1 MTTTT
6 PEPKGLELNT
16 IKRSMQPDVVS
27 SFWTMLQ
34 ELRGKANDDD
44 DRVLKVQVEGWYRQW
59 NRMTGDNKT
68 PEWTVHAVD
77 QPPSMGWGTWPTV
90 AESYTGSR
98 QPAEIAQRIQA
109 LVAEHMGV
117 SMDDVALA
125 NRLADLGADSLDEIE
140 LVMALEDEFLIE
152 ITDEQAELMTTLDSA
167 VQIVLRNLNQQSPI

>member
-1 MTTTT
+1 MTTAT

-16 IKRSMQPDVVS
+16 IKRSMQPDVIS

-59 NRMTGDNKT
+59 NSMTGDNKT
-68 PEWTVHAVD
+68 PEWTEHVFD
-77 QPPSMGWGTWPTV
+77 QPPSMGWST
-90 AESYTGSR
+90 AQEYTGSR

-109 LVAEHMGV
+109 LVAEHMGL
-117 SMDDVALA
+117 SMDDVARA
-125 NRLADLGADSLDEIE
+125 NRLADLSADSLDEIE

-152 ITDEQAELMTTLDSA
+152 IKDEEAENMTTLDSA
-167 VQIVLRNLNQQSPI
+167 VQIVLRNLNLQSPI